1 MKRSK
6 YASSQ
11 VQLGSIHDIY
21 QRLQE
26 EGYLISETALR
37 NWVKVG
43 CIHAFYHGKKA
54 LILYDDVLAYIK
66 AESEIY
72 GSRFTRAGVIF
83 IKITIQGGFCQWPIY
98 RNAGIKTAN

>member
-37 NWVKVG
+37 NWVKAG
-43 CIHAFYHGKKA
+43 YIHAFYHGKKA

-66 AESEIY
+66 
-72 GSRFTRAGVIF
+72 GSCSPEPA
-83 IKITIQGGFCQWPIY
+83 
-98 RNAGIKTAN
+98 A

>member
-6 YASSQ
+6 YASDQ
-11 VQLGSIHDIY
+11 VRFGSIHDIY

-37 NWVKVG
+37 SLVKAG
-43 CIHAFYHGKKA
+43 AIHAFYHGKKA

-66 AESEIY
+66 
-72 GSRFTRAGVIF
+72 GSCSPEPA
-83 IKITIQGGFCQWPIY
+83 
-98 RNAGIKTAN
+98 A

>member
-43 CIHAFYHGKKA
+43 CTHAFYPGKKA
-54 LILYDDVLAYIK
+54 LILFDAVLAYIK
-66 AESEIY
+66 GECNPEPA
-72 GSRFTRAGVIF
+72 A
-83 IKITIQGGFCQWPIY
+83 
-98 RNAGIKTAN
+98 

>member
-11 VQLGSIHDIY
+11 VQFGSIYDIY

-66 AESEIY
+66 GDCNPEPA
-72 GSRFTRAGVIF
+72 A
-83 IKITIQGGFCQWPIY
+83 
-98 RNAGIKTAN
+98 

>member
-43 CIHAFYHGKKA
+43 CIHAFYHGK
-54 LILYDDVLAYIK
+54 
-66 AESEIY
+66 
-72 GSRFTRAGVIF
+72 
-83 IKITIQGGFCQWPIY
+83 GFDPL
-98 RNAGIKTAN
+98 R